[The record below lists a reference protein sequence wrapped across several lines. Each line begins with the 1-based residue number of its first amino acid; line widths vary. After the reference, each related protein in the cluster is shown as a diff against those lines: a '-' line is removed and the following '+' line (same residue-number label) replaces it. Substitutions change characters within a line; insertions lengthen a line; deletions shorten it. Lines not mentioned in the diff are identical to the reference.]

1 MTLEIRSALVIEAYQ
16 AQQDKSWGAITQ
28 LSKQY
33 QTSRTF
39 IYSLLSHFKRALG
52 HLVFPEDK
60 PDALSMADIEA
71 QLLAQRFV

>member
-1 MTLEIRSALVIEAYQ
+1 LALVVQAYQ
-16 AQQDKSWGAITQ
+16 AQQDNNWGVITQ

-39 IYSLLSHFKRALG
+39 IYSLLSQFKTALG

-60 PDALSMADIEA
+60 PNALSMEEVEA
-71 QLLAQRFV
+71 QILA